1 MTEPQPRGTTRLVAI
16 RAPHGVSD
24 HLVVTILRGG
34 ILRIREYRR
43 RKAYELDLGVLYLQ
57 TLLREVK
64 VRKPKK
70 RRLSLF

>member
-1 MTEPQPRGTTRLVAI
+1 MVAI